1 MAHRHHFYE
10 GSSSD
15 EGWARNA
22 SSFRPAR
29 RSSNVRLSWSEEE
42 SDDNNN
48 NNRTFG
54 FVGGTYNNS
63 SDSDRYQS
71 ASEYES
77 SDNDRRLRPKSSSR
91 FYNKSDDDYFSEGD
105 EDNRGEFTS
114 FLWNRVRPRSIFG
127 AAFACGMALA
137 LPSLIDRSNSPS
149 SSFGIGKSISKLPK
163 YMMDSVYYTASSL
176 IPGAST
182 ARRMEVIRPDF
193 VYEHPYVSSS
203 YYTSTNN
210 TKVLL
215 A

>member
-15 EGWARNA
+15 EGWARNT

-29 RSSNVRLSWSEEE
+29 KNSNARLSWSEEE
-42 SDDNNN
+42 SDNNN

-54 FVGGTYNNS
+54 FFGGGNTS

-77 SDNDRRLRPKSSSR
+77 SDSDRRRSSSR
-91 FYNKSDDDYFSEGD
+91 FYNKSSSDDDYFSEGD
-105 EDNRGEFTS
+105 DDTPSEFTS
-114 FLWNRVRPRSIFG
+114 FLWRRVRPRSILG
-127 AAFACGMALA
+127 AAFACGMALT
-137 LPSLIDRSNSPS
+137 LPSLIDRNNSSIMSS
-149 SSFGIGKSISKLPK
+149 SSFGKISKLPK

-176 IPGAST
+176 IPGSSST
-182 ARRMEVIRPDF
+182 RRMEVTRPDF